1 MKKFIFIF
9 IFLIL
14 SSNVFS
20 TNEELKNKIYKNIRC
35 IVCQGQSI
43 YESNSDFAI
52 DLKKLISKKLDSGE
66 NEKQIYEFLISRY
79 GDWIVFNPSLNLNSL
94 ALWLLPLIVFMIGGF
109 LIFRLN
115 HNLIETSQHSFCH
128 HYDQIFQLKK

>member
-1 MKKFIFIF
+1 MKKFIFVF
-9 IFLIL
+9 IFFIL
-14 SSNVFS
+14 SFNVFS
-20 TNEELKNKIYKNIRC
+20 ANEELKNKIYKNIRC

-115 HNLIETSQHSFCH
+115 NNKKSR
-128 HYDQIFQLKK
+128 IFIAFPSILLNKGS

>member
-1 MKKFIFIF
+1 MKKFFFVIILF
-9 IFLIL
+9 IL
-14 SSNVFS
+14 SLNILHA
-20 TNEELKNKIYKNIRC
+20 NEDLKNKIYKNIRC

-52 DLKKLISKKLDSGE
+52 DLKKLISKKLENGE

-79 GDWIVFNPSLNLNSL
+79 GEWIVYNPRFNFNSL
-94 ALWLLPLIVFMIGGF
+94 SLWLLPFIIFMIGGF

-115 HNLIETSQHSFCH
+115 NN
-128 HYDQIFQLKK
+128 KKS

>member
-1 MKKFIFIF
+1 MRKYFFIIIF
-9 IFLIL
+9 FIL

-20 TNEELKNKIYKNIRC
+20 TSEELKNKIYKNIRC

-52 DLKKLISKKLDSGE
+52 DLKKLISKKLENGE

-79 GDWIVFNPSLNLNSL
+79 GDWIVYNPGLNINSL
-94 ALWLLPLIVFMIGGF
+94 ALWLLPLIIFITGGF

-115 HNLIETSQHSFCH
+115 S
-128 HYDQIFQLKK
+128 KKKK

>member
-1 MKKFIFIF
+1 MKKYFFIIIF
-9 IFLIL
+9 FIL

-20 TNEELKNKIYKNIRC
+20 ASEELKNKIYKNIRC

-52 DLKKLISKKLDSGE
+52 DLKKLISKKLEIGE

-79 GDWIVFNPSLNLNSL
+79 GDWIVYNQGLNINSL
-94 ALWLLPLIVFMIGGF
+94 ALWLLPLIIFITGGF

-115 HNLIETSQHSFCH
+115 S
-128 HYDQIFQLKK
+128 KKKK

>member
-1 MKKFIFIF
+1 MKKYFIIIIF
-9 IFLIL
+9 FIL

-20 TNEELKNKIYKNIRC
+20 ANEELKNKIYKNIRC

-52 DLKKLISKKLDSGE
+52 DLKKLISKKLDKGE

-79 GDWIVFNPSLNLNSL
+79 GDWIVYNPGLNINSL
-94 ALWLLPLIVFMIGGF
+94 ALWLLPLIIFITGGF

-115 HNLIETSQHSFCH
+115 S
-128 HYDQIFQLKK
+128 KKKK

>member
-1 MKKFIFIF
+1 MKKYFFIIIF
-9 IFLIL
+9 FIL

-20 TNEELKNKIYKNIRC
+20 GSEELKNKIYKNIRC

-52 DLKKLISKKLDSGE
+52 DLKKLISKKLENGE
-66 NEKQIYEFLISRY
+66 NEKKIYEFLISRY
-79 GDWIVFNPSLNLNSL
+79 GDWIVYNPGLNINSL
-94 ALWLLPLIVFMIGGF
+94 ALWLLPLIIFITGGF

-115 HNLIETSQHSFCH
+115 S
-128 HYDQIFQLKK
+128 KKKK

>member
-1 MKKFIFIF
+1 MKRYIFIF
-9 IFLIL
+9 IFFIL

-20 TNEELKNKIYKNIRC
+20 ANEELKNKIYKNIRC

-52 DLKKLISKKLDSGE
+52 DLKKLISKKLDNGE

-79 GDWIVFNPSLNLNSL
+79 GDWIVFNPGLNFKSL

-115 HNLIETSQHSFCH
+115 NN
-128 HYDQIFQLKK
+128 KKK

>member
-1 MKKFIFIF
+1 MKRYIFIF
-9 IFLIL
+9 IFFIL

-20 TNEELKNKIYKNIRC
+20 ANEELKNKIYKNIRC

-52 DLKKLISKKLDSGE
+52 DLKKLISKKLDNGE

-79 GDWIVFNPSLNLNSL
+79 GDWIV
-94 ALWLLPLIVFMIGGF
+94 
-109 LIFRLN
+109 
-115 HNLIETSQHSFCH
+115 
-128 HYDQIFQLKK
+128 

>member
-1 MKKFIFIF
+1 MKKIIFII
-9 IFLIL
+9 IFFIL

-20 TNEELKNKIYKNIRC
+20 ANEELKNKIYKNVRC

-66 NEKQIYEFLISRY
+66 SEKQIYDFLISRY
-79 GDWIVFNPSLNLNSL
+79 GEWVVFNPALNFNSL
-94 ALWLLPLIVFMIGGF
+94 ALWLLPLIIFMIGGL
-109 LIFRLN
+109 LIYRLN
-115 HNLIETSQHSFCH
+115 IN
-128 HYDQIFQLKK
+128 KKK

>member
-1 MKKFIFIF
+1 MKKYFFIIIF
-9 IFLIL
+9 FIL

-20 TNEELKNKIYKNIRC
+20 ANEELKNKIYKNIRC

-52 DLKKLISKKLDSGE
+52 DLKKLISKKLDNGE

-79 GDWIVFNPSLNLNSL
+79 GEWIVYNPGLNIISL
-94 ALWLLPLIVFMIGGF
+94 ALWLLPLIIFIIGGF

-115 HNLIETSQHSFCH
+115 S
-128 HYDQIFQLKK
+128 KKKK

>member
-1 MKKFIFIF
+1 MRKYFFIIIF
-9 IFLIL
+9 FIL
-14 SSNVFS
+14 S
-20 TNEELKNKIYKNIRC
+20 C

-52 DLKKLISKKLDSGE
+52 DLKKLISKKLENGE

-79 GDWIVFNPSLNLNSL
+79 GDWIVYNPGLNINSL
-94 ALWLLPLIVFMIGGF
+94 ALWLLPLIIFITGGF

-115 HNLIETSQHSFCH
+115 S
-128 HYDQIFQLKK
+128 KKKK

>member
-1 MKKFIFIF
+1 MMKKFILTIIF
-9 IFLIL
+9 FIL

-20 TNEELKNKIYKNIRC
+20 ANEELKNKIYKNIRC

-52 DLKKLISKKLDSGE
+52 DLKKLISKKLENGE
-66 NEKQIYEFLISRY
+66 NEKQIYEFLVSRY
-79 GDWIVFNPSLNLNSL
+79 GDWIVYNPGLNFNSL
-94 ALWLLPLIVFMIGGF
+94 ALWLLPLIIFIFGGF

-115 HNLIETSQHSFCH
+115 NKT
-128 HYDQIFQLKK
+128 KK

>member
-1 MKKFIFIF
+1 MRKYILIIIFF
-9 IFLIL
+9 IL

-20 TNEELKNKIYKNIRC
+20 ANEELKNKIYKNIRC

-52 DLKKLISKKLDSGE
+52 DLKKLISKKLENGE

-79 GDWIVFNPSLNLNSL
+79 GDWIVYNPGLNFNSS
-94 ALWLLPLIVFMIGGF
+94 ALWLLPLIIFIFGGF
-109 LIFRLN
+109 LIFRL
-115 HNLIETSQHSFCH
+115 HNKT
-128 HYDQIFQLKK
+128 KK